1 MNYLVAVLRDRI
13 QAEEASITLEKEGI
27 PAASISILGRG
38 YKSADEFGLIDPNE
52 EAQKQT
58 KRLAYWTIPFGFAA
72 GYAFNVQT
80 GIELFEWAGSLGNHI
95 IGGLFGA
102 IAGG

>member
-1 MNYLVAVLRDRI
+1 MNWLL
-13 QAEEASITLEKEGI
+13 
-27 PAASISILGRG
+27 
-38 YKSADEFGLIDPNE
+38 DPNE

-102 IAGG
+102 IAGEWVAFLSVAVLV